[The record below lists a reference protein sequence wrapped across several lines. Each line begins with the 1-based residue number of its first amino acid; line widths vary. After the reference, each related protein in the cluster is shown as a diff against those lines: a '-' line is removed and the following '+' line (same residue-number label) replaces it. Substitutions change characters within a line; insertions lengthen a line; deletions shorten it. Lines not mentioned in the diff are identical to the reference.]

1 MRPRTP
7 SNSGMDAFS
16 TTIDFTGAAMAAPSS
31 ARHLN
36 HVTAAKEPPHAR
48 APHAGRMT
56 CLGRS
61 PGSRV
66 IILLRLPG
74 PCRKSPVAFSK
85 KDSPPTVAGAASDLV
100 RYRQRANRTEFPLL
114 IDVTSSPERK
124 QLKLSP
130 TSCQDRETL
139 RFARSGLECLRTR
152 ARSRRL
158 LV

>member
-16 TTIDFTGAAMAAPSS
+16 TIIDFTGAAMAAPSS
-31 ARHLN
+31 ARHFN

-66 IILLRLPG
+66 IALLRLPG
-74 PCRKSPVAFSK
+74 LCQKSPVAFSK
-85 KDSPPTVAGAASDLV
+85 KDSPPTVAGAALDLV
-100 RYRQRANRTEFPLL
+100 RLQSRANRTKFPLL
-114 IDVTSSPERK
+114 IDMTSTPKHE
-124 QLKLSP
+124 QLKLSL
-130 TSCQDRETL
+130 TSCQCSET
-139 RFARSGLECLRTR
+139 F
-152 ARSRRL
+152 
-158 LV
+158 